1 MLDKNKTGIYIV
13 LEGADFCGKSTLANE
28 LVSQL
33 KKIYGDEKVVHRR
46 EPSSEGYGAKM
57 RETLFSGEM
66 TTEKEILASQYMLLD
81 RIQNNAIVSGLLR
94 EDKIVIQERN
104 FLTALVYNEARDTE
118 EVKFVQLANELT
130 LKPDF
135 LALITVADSTI
146 KYRLEVAKDK
156 GIKLDQYE
164 TFEKISQRSKEY
176 FKFCEYI
183 DLVMSNDS
191 EKFLNHNISKIMS
204 MINEKMPIGGIK
216 ASYGNK
222 TGININNVL
231 NY

>member
-1 MLDKNKTGIYIV
+1 MLDKNKAGVYIV

-33 KKIYGDEKVVHRR
+33 KKIYGDDKVVHRK
-46 EPSSEGYGAKM
+46 EPSNEGYGAKM
-57 RETLFSGEM
+57 RKILFSGEM

-81 RIQNNAIVSGLLR
+81 RIQNNTIVSGLLR

-135 LALITVADSTI
+135 LALITVSDSTI
-146 KYRLEVAKDK
+146 KYRLEVAKETR
-156 GIKLDQYE
+156 GELDQYE
-164 TFEKISQRSKEY
+164 TLDKILKRKKDY
-176 FKFCEYI
+176 FGFTEYI
-183 DLVMSNDS
+183 DLVMSNDCD
-191 EKFLNHNISKIMS
+191 KFLNHNVSKIINIIGEKYS
-204 MINEKMPIGGIK
+204 CNYNVDSINEDI
-216 ASYGNK
+216 SC
-222 TGININNVL
+222 
-231 NY
+231 